1 MLEKVKN
8 LKIKFNIS
16 FFYAKKKYE
25 EELKKTNKVLKG
37 EKSFI
42 DDIEKDPN
50 LQFFTNT
57 LEKEEEKDK
66 KKSLEDRIS
75 ECKKYKF
82 KLENLRA
89 LRKEYINKIDK
100 NSISSKCKVFVR
112 YILFLLSFL
121 FIFTTEFVV
130 FSLCMNKK
138 QVINEVSTDVTYKEE
153 DPENL

>member
-1 MLEKVKN
+1 M
-8 LKIKFNIS
+8 I
-16 FFYAKKKYE
+16 
-25 EELKKTNKVLKG
+25 LKKILIYN
-37 EKSFI
+37 F
-42 DDIEKDPN
+42 
-50 LQFFTNT
+50 LQI
-57 LEKEEEKDK
+57 LQKRGRKRQ